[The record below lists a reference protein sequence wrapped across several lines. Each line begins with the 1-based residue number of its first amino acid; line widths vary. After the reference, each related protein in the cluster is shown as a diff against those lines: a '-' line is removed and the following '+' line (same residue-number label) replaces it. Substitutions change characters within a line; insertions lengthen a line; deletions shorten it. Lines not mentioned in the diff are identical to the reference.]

1 MQTAEEVGFCSL
13 VLGSGGLFDQSLLA
27 CWPLA
32 GFAIPVPV
40 DPAGGS
46 LIDCPL
52 SAMLEAAAFAL
63 RKLTRTANL
72 FIIASKFCGIAR
84 LLVVLPLTAF
94 LQLLALRA
102 ATQPQ
107 TVFEL
112 CF

>member
-1 MQTAEEVGFCSL
+1 MQTAAEVGCCAL
-13 VLGSGGLFDQSLLA
+13 VLGSGGLFHQSLLA
-27 CWPLA
+27 CWALA
-32 GFAIPVPV
+32 RFAIPLTV

-52 SAMLEAAAFAL
+52 AAMLEAAAVAL

-72 FIIASKFCGIAR
+72 FILASKFCGIAR

-107 TVFEL
+107 AVFEL